1 MWIITQEG
9 FYSVTA
15 YDPQHGGERSD
26 SDELVIVRTRVRAD
40 LERITEWIGDDI
52 LATPKADY
60 PFRVITSRSSWV
72 SYMTRAT
79 HEIDYFNF
87 KNRVA
92 ERLGSVRHD
101 VLMTVWSALRRL
113 QNQS

>member
-26 SDELVIVRTRVRAD
+26 SHELIIVRTRVRAD

-52 LATPKADY
+52 LATPSADY
-60 PFRVITSRSSWV
+60 PFRVVTSRSSWV

-101 VLMTVWSALRRL
+101 VLMTVWSALRQL

>member
-26 SDELVIVRTRVRAD
+26 SDDLIIVRTRVRAD

-52 LATPKADY
+52 LPTPNADY
-60 PFRVITSRSSWV
+60 PFRSSRLAVPGSATWIGQPTRSTTSTSR
-72 SYMTRAT
+72 TA
-79 HEIDYFNF
+79 
-87 KNRVA
+87 
-92 ERLGSVRHD
+92 
-101 VLMTVWSALRRL
+101 
-113 QNQS
+113 